1 MQVRSLP
8 ALILPQRST
17 HAPQRAVAPVAAQD
31 ERSQPAPPVPR
42 SAKRQAP
49 LSEPV
54 LQVEQGQRY
63 SYTRLEAEGSR
74 TSRALETYYNI
85 ETQDEQAR
93 SQALFGIDILA

>member
-8 ALILPQRST
+8 ALIPPQRST
-17 HAPQRAVAPVAAQD
+17 QAPQRAVTPVAAQD
-31 ERSQPAPPVPR
+31 ERSQLAPPVPR
-42 SAKRQAP
+42 TIKRQSSADQ
-49 LSEPV
+49 L
-54 LQVEQGQRY
+54 LQAEQRQRY

-74 TSRALETYYNI
+74 TSRALQTYYNI